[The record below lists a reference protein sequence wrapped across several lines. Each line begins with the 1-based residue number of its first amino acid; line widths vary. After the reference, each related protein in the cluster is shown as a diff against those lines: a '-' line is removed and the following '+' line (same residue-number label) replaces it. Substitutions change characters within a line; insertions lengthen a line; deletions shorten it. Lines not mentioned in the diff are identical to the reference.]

1 MIYCTAPLKME
12 EDADQLPTIRRQP
25 LPVEVMLDNWMDMI
39 LFTANR
45 RFKADEEFGFSFW
58 DNEFITL
65 NFWNFNTSTEEAS
78 LADMEQ
84 CKKSI
89 VNSIRYYLPFLK
101 NVQVEIELTM
111 EKDKLSRKSDHS
123 KYAVRVSI
131 QAEVDENEYAG
142 THTGT
147 YRKNAVFYM
156 DPFMK

>member
-1 MIYCTAPLKME
+1 MIYCTAPLKLE
-12 EDADQLPTIRRQP
+12 EDADQLPVIRRQP

-39 LFTANR
+39 LFTDNR
-45 RFKADEEFGFSFW
+45 RFKADEAFGFSFW
-58 DNEFITL
+58 DNEFITM

-78 LADMEQ
+78 LANMER

-111 EKDKLSRKSDHS
+111 EKDKLSRKADQS

-131 QAEVDENEYAG
+131 TAQVEENEYAG
-142 THTGT
+142 THAGT

>member
-1 MIYCTAPLKME
+1 MIYCTAPLKWK
-12 EDADQLPTIRRQP
+12 EDADQLPLIRRQSI
-25 LPVEVMLDNWMDMI
+25 PVEVMLDNWMDMI
-39 LFTANR
+39 LFTVNR

-78 LADMEQ
+78 LADMER

-111 EKDKLSRKSDHS
+111 EKDKLNRKADHS

-131 QAEVDENEYAG
+131 AAEVEENEYAG
-142 THTGT
+142 THAGA
-147 YRKNAVFYM
+147 YHKNAVFYM

>member
-1 MIYCTAPLKME
+1 MIYCTAPLQWK
-12 EDADQLPTIRRQP
+12 EDADQLPLIRRQSI
-25 LPVEVMLDNWMDMI
+25 PVEVMLDNWMDMI
-39 LFTANR
+39 LFTVNR

-78 LADMEQ
+78 LADMER

-111 EKDKLSRKSDHS
+111 EKDKLNRKADHS

-131 QAEVDENEYAG
+131 AAEVEENEYAG
-142 THTGT
+142 THAGA
-147 YRKNAVFYM
+147 YHKNAVFYM